1 MARHAKKPLMNLPE
15 AGKFHDIKRHD
26 PPTVGFRLFI
36 LEKDLA
42 VFDLPQSTLHSPCS
56 PGDDRGKSDKHRSL
70 ISAYPGPGNAQEI
83 VHGAHFLCIKPFFAD
98 LA

>member
-1 MARHAKKPLMNLPE
+1 MNLPE

-42 VFDLPQSTLHSPCS
+42 VFDLPRSTLHSPALLEMT
-56 PGDDRGKSDKHRSL
+56 GGKVTSIEVLSMHIRAREMHKKL
-70 ISAYPGPGNAQEI
+70 CM
-83 VHGAHFLCIKPFFAD
+83 VHIFLCIKPFFAD

>member
-1 MARHAKKPLMNLPE
+1 MNLPE

-26 PPTVGFRLFI
+26 PPMVGFRLFI

-42 VFDLPQSTLHSPCS
+42 VFDLPRSTLHSPCS

-83 VHGAHFLCIKPFFAD
+83 VHGAHSFVHQTLFCRLGLTLIF
-98 LA
+98 